1 MRSKHWKLRAKQLLA
16 LFGMCL
22 MLVCFGFI
30 AGTINGNIV
39 RLEQEIELLHHENQ
53 ARELQL
59 DISRQLLQE
68 VLRLRAENEEL
79 HRRMQDWLDAWE
91 VDVWESTAYAPLDP
105 RAREGMCYS
114 GNPRITASGAEVIPY
129 LTAAAGPGIKLNTP
143 VYVVGQGPRVVQD
156 RGRRVG
162 DKDIDLAV
170 TTKEEA
176 LKYGRQPVK
185 VVYQREGI

>member
-114 GNPRITASGAEVIPY
+114 GNPRITASGAEVILY
-129 LTAAAGPGIKLNTP
+129 VTAAAGPNVEFGTRL
-143 VYVVGQGPRVVQD
+143 YVVGQGPRIVQD
-156 RGRRVG
+156 RGGRIGNRN
-162 DKDIDLAV
+162 IDLAV
-170 TTKEEA
+170 ECRDEA
-176 LKYGRQPVK
+176 LNYGRRPVK
-185 VVYQREGI
+185 VVYQR